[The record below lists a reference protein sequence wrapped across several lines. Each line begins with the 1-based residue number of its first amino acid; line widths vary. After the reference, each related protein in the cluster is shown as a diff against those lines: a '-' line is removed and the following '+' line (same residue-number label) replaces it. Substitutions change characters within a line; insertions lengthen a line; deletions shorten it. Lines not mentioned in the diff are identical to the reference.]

1 MQISV
6 RNHGGKSR
14 KMTTESLDLV
24 SLLSELSI
32 NPETVIVRLNSELVT
47 FDSKVKPGDEIEIIP
62 VVSGG

>member
-6 RNHGGKSR
+6 RNHGSKSR